1 MIEKTLK
8 TITGKLPVKIPTE
21 LNEVTLGQIMAMQ
34 QKSDLND
41 IEAISILSGVA
52 VDELYN
58 VKNIGDFQ
66 VFTDAILALSHQI
79 KQLYNSEVIPKE
91 VVFILHDAQDKQ
103 MQKNVKVSR
112 DLSVE
117 PAGAFMAAR
126 DIIAEEINSHIK
138 QHGDENWQE
147 RFNPSLSACCQVLA
161 YYFFCRATG
170 QKYNEYQA
178 EEFCNEIKKMR
189 VTEALPIAHHFFS
202 YYPSLSK
209 PKISYWRRFL
219 PRWKNGRASSRSKN
233 SSTSTP
239 STHWPAAI

>member
-8 TITGKLPVKIPTE
+8 TTTGKLSVKIPTE
-21 LNEVTLGQIMAMQ
+21 LNEITLGQIMAMQ
-34 QKSDLND
+34 QKPDLND
-41 IEAISILSGVA
+41 IEAISILSGIA

-58 VKNIGDFQ
+58 VKHIGDFQ
-66 VFTDAILALSHQI
+66 AFTETVLALSQQI
-79 KQLYNSEVIPKE
+79 KHLYNSEVIPKE
-91 VVFILHDAQDKQ
+91 VVFILHDAQAKHVR
-103 MQKNVKVSR
+103 KNVKVSD

-126 DIIAEEINSHIK
+126 DIIAEEINNHIK
-138 QHGDENWQE
+138 QHGDEDWQE

-189 VTEALPIAHHFFS
+189 VTEALPIARHFFFC
-202 YYPSLSK
+202 YPNLWR
-209 PKISYWRRFL
+209 PKTSYWHRLL
-219 PRWKNGRASSRSKN
+219 PLWKNGQASSRSR
-233 SSTSTP
+233 SSNISTP

>member
-8 TITGKLPVKIPTE
+8 TTTGKLSVKIPTE
-21 LNEVTLGQIMAMQ
+21 LNEITLGQIMAMQ
-34 QKSDLND
+34 QKPDLND
-41 IEAISILSGVA
+41 IEAISILSGIA

-58 VKNIGDFQ
+58 VKHIGDFQ
-66 VFTDAILALSHQI
+66 AFTETVLALSQQI
-79 KQLYNSEVIPKE
+79 KHLYNSEVIPKE
-91 VVFILHDAQDKQ
+91 VVFILHDAQAKHV
-103 MQKNVKVSR
+103 QKNVKVSD

-126 DIIAEEINSHIK
+126 DIIAEEINNHIK
-138 QHGDENWQE
+138 QHGDEDWQE

-161 YYFFCRATG
+161 HYFFCRATG

-189 VTEALPIAHHFFS
+189 VTEALPIARHFFFC
-202 YYPSLSK
+202 YPNLWR
-209 PKISYWRRFL
+209 PKTSYWHRLL
-219 PRWKNGRASSRSKN
+219 PRWKNGQASNRSRSSN
-233 SSTSTP
+233 ISTP